1 MYPEDINS
9 PAGAV
14 QRKKGVRRGRAF
26 FSCAFSLA
34 EIGAGVRSVAS
45 GLSAGAPMRM
55 LLRCNL
61 CYEVRMSEVVTE
73 GTLSALLGIEVEG
86 FGADG
91 RGAVSMPLDGRH
103 RNSMGNAH
111 GGAVFTLADMAF
123 AAGCR
128 GGGTGVRE
136 RAVLHFLSSSRS
148 AGTAAGR
155 GRSREAGEYPRR
167 VRHHGVRRGGQKHR
181 QGRDD
186 RLYRQKA
193 EERSGA

>member
-1 MYPEDINS
+1 
-9 PAGAV
+9 
-14 QRKKGVRRGRAF
+14 
-26 FSCAFSLA
+26 
-34 EIGAGVRSVAS
+34 
-45 GLSAGAPMRM
+45 MRM

-111 GGAVFTLADMAF
+111 GGAVFTLADRAF

-128 GGGTGVRE
+128 GAGLVCVSAQCSISYLLPGQRGPL
-136 RAVLHFLSSSRS
+136 RAEAVPVKLGSTLAVFDIMVYD
-148 AGTAAGR
+148 GAGR
-155 GRSREAGEYPRR
+155 NIAKAVMTGYI
-167 VRHHGVRRGGQKHR
+167 VK
-181 QGRDD
+181 
-186 RLYRQKA
+186 RLK
-193 EERSGA
+193 SGAEHD